1 MEQYKRHRKVLQTAF
16 SKIGNELEQLL
27 TAERTDL
34 QDIQV
39 HWDLLEDKYGSLQ
52 DINKNVFDS
61 LLESDAPE
69 EELGAKM
76 ESCDGYM
83 KRFKLLK
90 YKYEQLRGTTES
102 INEERAPIVSR
113 PASNV
118 SGITAEGFGLCSKEN
133 RWKRAKPR
141 TLGMN
146 QDQESNIPSAA
157 SLMNSEAAKC
167 IFCEGTHDS
176 HSCFEAQ
183 NYTLEQKRGTVTRKK
198 ACYRC
203 LRTGHP
209 SRKCRQRVRCLIYKR
224 SHVAL
229 MCPDL
234 PENKSNSTQQPAVNE
249 EENENEMVTTAKG
262 TLLRPIQHI
271 YPLECIDA
279 TPVID
284 NLQPDEKSFPES
296 CEDKQED
303 RPFPNT

>member
-1 MEQYKRHRKVLQTAF
+1 MEQYKRHRKVLRVAF

-69 EELGAKM
+69 EELGAEM

-90 YKYEQLRGTTES
+90 YKYEQLRGTTGS
-102 INEERAPIVSR
+102 INEERASIVSR

-118 SGITAEGFGLCSKEN
+118 SGTTGK
-133 RWKRAKPR
+133 KP
-141 TLGMN
+141 
-146 QDQESNIPSAA
+146 
-157 SLMNSEAAKC
+157 
-167 IFCEGTHDS
+167 
-176 HSCFEAQ
+176 
-183 NYTLEQKRGTVTRKK
+183 VTDGI
-198 ACYRC
+198 
-203 LRTGHP
+203 GHP
-209 SRKCRQRVRCLIYKR
+209 SRKCRQRVRCLICKR

-234 PENKSNSTQQPAVNE
+234 PENKSNFTQQPAVNE
-249 EENENEMVTTAKG
+249 EKNENEIVPPGHALANYTG
-262 TLLRPIQHI
+262 THVFSQ
-271 YPLECIDA
+271 
-279 TPVID
+279 T
-284 NLQPDEKSFPES
+284 
-296 CEDKQED
+296 
-303 RPFPNT
+303 